1 MDNELLEIFTDQIQ
15 KDLPLIQEYLQY
27 IQADKKN
34 STANLFRIFHNYK
47 ATSSY
52 LGLNELHKLVAMG
65 ENILNS
71 LRHSE
76 EDVTNYDVQW
86 LNSALS
92 QLTIWHEQLILHQA
106 LSPADSSL
114 FPTISILDDNQK
126 TTDTMQGL
134 TLLYVDQSAKRSA
147 AMQAPL
153 SHVFKVVKTTDSIDE
168 LRSCLL
174 NNSVDII
181 ILNLANSIDVAL
193 ELIGLK
199 PDVALVTAIPDL
211 RPNQKS
217 RLLLKGL
224 THPIPS
230 PIQSKDLKRQLHNI
244 VTSHFS
250 KVYSLVSHQK
260 IYNFIQGLDPLSSSV
275 KKIVEL
281 CDDPDSSIKELI
293 KTINSDAIITANILH
308 AASLPIYGITK
319 TSSLNQAVA
328 AFGKRLIKAITLSDL
343 AYKLGSLKLE
353 AYNIDEETFKQTSSL
368 RLALMDRW
376 YSQIDD
382 QALSVLSS
390 SAILGN
396 LGSILIDQELHAES
410 MVSDFKTYDAREIS
424 KAEVTLLKTSTAF
437 VTADILEF
445 WGLEVD
451 LVDSIRYSD
460 SPFNASSN
468 KISSLACANAIV
480 YKMITPYGELLDEI
494 PKEVK
499 TLLRKA
505 KLDTETLEDALTQLK
520 SQL

>member
-47 ATSSY
+47 ATSAY

-92 QLTIWHEQLILHQA
+92 QLTIWHEQLISHQA

-126 TTDTMQGL
+126 TADTMQGL

-181 ILNLANSIDVAL
+181 ILNLVNSIDVAL

-343 AYKLGSLKLE
+343 AYKLGSLRLE

-368 RLALMDRW
+368 RLALMNKW

-410 MVSDFKTYDAREIS
+410 MVSDFKTYNAEEVS

-468 KISSLACANAIV
+468 KINTLACANAIV
-480 YKMITPYGELLDEI
+480 YKVITPYGELVDEI

-499 TLLRKA
+499 TILRKA
-505 KLDTETLEDALTQLK
+505 KLDTETLEEALTQLK